1 METTMIIVHALQ
13 VNNGDCFMLAFPD
26 CNKPKLL
33 VIDSGYVG
41 TFQKFRDTLYRLIET
56 YDCDVYM
63 LLTHIDRDH
72 IGGFKC
78 LFRNFNSKECER
90 IAGFYYNTLESV
102 QRLVP
107 CVTKEMVQA
116 DDEISITTK
125 TGYADAVTLEKFL
138 TEKKIFVQT
147 GFQAGG
153 QINFCDG
160 LRAHVLSPSAGS
172 LAKYQHWCQRESTRK
187 TTAVVADYHKPLAE
201 LMTKNFVSDD
211 RPVNASSISLLI
223 EAFGYRFL
231 FLGDALPGDV
241 VAGLKAL
248 GYSKDQPIQVDLV
261 KVSHHGSR
269 YNTSPE
275 LLQLIRGNRFF
286 ISGTGGAGH
295 PDKETIARII
305 QFQEQPVLCFNYDIA
320 GKFLTAA
327 EVEEYHIQTEFGTE
341 WRLERDI

>member
-1 METTMIIVHALQ
+1 MIIVHALQ
-13 VNNGDCFMLAFPD
+13 VNNGDCFMLVFSN

-41 TFQKFRDTLYRLIET
+41 NFQKFKDTLFRLIET

-78 LFRNFNSKECER
+78 LFRNFNSNKCEH
-90 IAGFYYNTLESV
+90 IAGFYYNTLESI
-102 QRLVP
+102 QRFAP

-116 DDEISITTK
+116 DDEISVTTK
-125 TGYADAVTLEKFL
+125 TSYSDAVTLEKFL

-147 GFQAGG
+147 GLQTGG
-153 QINFCDG
+153 QIDFCDG
-160 LRAHVLSPSAGS
+160 LRAHVLSPSASS
-172 LAKYQHWCQRESTRK
+172 LAKYQHWCQRKSTRK
-187 TTAVVADYHKPLAE
+187 TTAVAADYHKPLAE
-201 LMTKNFVSDD
+201 LMTKDFVSDD
-211 RPVNASSISLLI
+211 SPVNASSISLLI

-248 GYSKDQPIQVDLV
+248 GYSKDQPVQVDLV

-269 YNTSPE
+269 YSTSPE
-275 LLQLIRGNRFF
+275 LLQLIQGKRFL
-286 ISGTGGAGH
+286 ISGTGGTGH

-305 QFQEQPVLCFNYDIA
+305 RFQEQPVLCFNYDIA
-320 GKFLTAA
+320 EKFLTAA
-327 EVEEYHIQTEFGTE
+327 EVKEYHIRTEFGTE

>member
-1 METTMIIVHALQ
+1 MIIVHALQ
-13 VNNGDCFMLAFPD
+13 VNNGDCFMLVFSN

-41 TFQKFRDTLYRLIET
+41 NFQKFKDTLFRLIET

-78 LFRNFNSKECER
+78 LFRNFNSNKCEH
-90 IAGFYYNTLESV
+90 IAGFYYNTLESI
-102 QRLVP
+102 QRFAP

-116 DDEISITTK
+116 DDEISVTTK
-125 TGYADAVTLEKFL
+125 TSYSDAVTLEKFL

-147 GFQAGG
+147 GLQTGG
-153 QINFCDG
+153 QIDFCDG
-160 LRAHVLSPSAGS
+160 LRAHVLSPSASS
-172 LAKYQHWCQRESTRK
+172 LAKYQHWCQRKSTRK
-187 TTAVVADYHKPLAE
+187 TTAVAADYHKPLAE
-201 LMTKNFVSDD
+201 LMTKDFVSDD
-211 RPVNASSISLLI
+211 SPVNASSISLLI

-248 GYSKDQPIQVDLV
+248 GYSKDQPVQVDLV

-269 YNTSPE
+269 YSTSPE
-275 LLQLIRGNRFF
+275 LLQLIQGKLFL
-286 ISGTGGAGH
+286 ISGTGGTGH

-305 QFQEQPVLCFNYDIA
+305 RFQEQPVLCFNYDIA
-320 GKFLTAA
+320 EKFLTAA
-327 EVEEYHIQTEFGTE
+327 EVKEYHIRTEFGTE